1 MCLVKAMVAYLT
13 VRSPA
18 PSPLFL
24 FQDGAMLSR
33 PCLIAAVRACLA
45 AGGINQDCGHSFRIG
60 AATTAVKKGIED
72 SMIQVLGHWQSS
84 AYLHYVRI
92 PGA

>member
-1 MCLVKAMVAYLT
+1 MCPVKVMVAYLT

-45 AGGINQDCGHSFRIG
+45 AGGDCGHSFRIG

-84 AYLHYVRI
+84 AYLRYVRI